1 MIRWRSPIARP
12 GRRLKGKSGSR
23 ANPRAQ
29 SLSRRREKKVADV
42 FGMNF
47 DQSSFAKTVE
57 DSAVVDLISDSD
69 SDGEAGAS
77 GARDGEG
84 PAYSRGG
91 GRCRDRDSDSD
102 SEEEGAGA
110 AERLRPPAPRRRRL
124 LLGAGEAP
132 VVPVYSGKV
141 KSSLRFFPKDLRQPL
156 FIGSP
161 SGEALDLDSDQSL
174 SETVLLP
181 VYSSEVNQKTND
193 EEEKHFLVQDSS
205 SSPSPPPRRRGP
217 CRKPPRA
224 FGKIREVNKRLQ
236 GLRSYLSPL
245 SPKGHVSE
253 NSEDEVILV
262 EENNVRESPRLLTL
276 KVRCRA
282 DLVRLPLSTAE
293 PLQVVVD
300 HMASRLGVS
309 PARILLLFREVEL
322 SPSATLS
329 SLKIG
334 VADII
339 DCVVLSSTPEPSK
352 ESESGEELRLRVQGQ
367 EKHQV
372 LEVTVPRGAPLK
384 TLMSHYAEAMGLKG
398 HKLSFFFDGE
408 KLSGQ
413 GTPAELGMEQEDLIE
428 VRG

>member
-1 MIRWRSPIARP
+1 MAALVS
-12 GRRLKGKSGSR
+12 
-23 ANPRAQ
+23 
-29 SLSRRREKKVADV
+29 E
-42 FGMNF
+42 
-47 DQSSFAKTVE
+47 
-57 DSAVVDLISDSD
+57 VVDLVSDSG
-69 SDGEAGAS
+69 SDGEVGAS
-77 GARDGEG
+77 GARGGQG
-84 PAYSRGG
+84 PACSRREGRGG
-91 GRCRDRDSDSD
+91 GPCRVLGSDSSD
-102 SEEEGAGA
+102 SEEEEAGA

-156 FIGSP
+156 FTGSP
-161 SGEALDLDSDQSL
+161 SREALDLDSERSL
-174 SETVLLP
+174 SEALVLP
-181 VYSSEVNQKTND
+181 VSSSEKNQKAN
-193 EEEKHFLVQDSS
+193 EEENHFLVRDSS

-217 CRKPPRA
+217 SRKPSRA
-224 FGKIREVNKRLQ
+224 LGKIREVNKRLR

-245 SPKGHVSE
+245 SPKDHVPE
-253 NSEDEVILV
+253 NSDDEVILV
-262 EENNVRESPRLLTL
+262 EETNVRESPRLLTL

-293 PLQVVVD
+293 PLQIVVD
-300 HMASRLGVS
+300 HMASRLGVP

-352 ESESGEELRLRVQGQ
+352 ESGSGEELRLRVQGQ

-372 LEVTVPRGAPLK
+372 LEVTVPRGAPLR

>member
-1 MIRWRSPIARP
+1 MAALDP
-12 GRRLKGKSGSR
+12 
-23 ANPRAQ
+23 
-29 SLSRRREKKVADV
+29 V
-42 FGMNF
+42 
-47 DQSSFAKTVE
+47 
-57 DSAVVDLISDSD
+57 VVDLISDSG

-77 GARDGEG
+77 GARGGQG
-84 PAYSRGG
+84 PACSRGGRRGG
-91 GRCRDRDSDSD
+91 GRCRVLDSDSDSD
-102 SEEEGAGA
+102 SEAEGAGA
-110 AERLRPPAPRRRRL
+110 AERLRLRPPAPRRRRL

-156 FIGSP
+156 FSGSP
-161 SGEALDLDSDQSL
+161 SGEAVDLDSDKPL
-174 SETVLLP
+174 SENIPLP
-181 VYSSEVNQKTND
+181 VSSTEKNQKTND
-193 EEEKHFLVQDSS
+193 EEENHFLVRDSS
-205 SSPSPPPRRRGP
+205 SSPSPPPRYRGRS
-217 CRKPPRA
+217 RKPPRA
-224 FGKIREVNKRLQ
+224 LGKIREVNKRLQ

-245 SPKGHVSE
+245 SSKDRVSE

-262 EENNVRESPRLLTL
+262 EETSVRKSPRHLTL
-276 KVRCRA
+276 KVRCRT
-282 DLVRLPLSTAE
+282 DLVKLPLSTDE

-309 PARILLLFREVEL
+309 SARILLLFREVEL

-372 LEVTVPRGAPLK
+372 LEITVSRGAPLR
-384 TLMSHYAEAMGLKG
+384 TLMSHYAEVMGLKG

-428 VRG
+428 VRS

>member
-1 MIRWRSPIARP
+1 MATLVSMGRGAEKSVRARGRRPGRPRRSPIRP
-12 GRRLKGKSGSR
+12 QE
-23 ANPRAQ
+23 PI
-29 SLSRRREKKVADV
+29 
-42 FGMNF
+42 
-47 DQSSFAKTVE
+47 
-57 DSAVVDLISDSD
+57 VVDLVSDSG
-69 SDGEAGAS
+69 SEEEVGAS
-77 GARDGEG
+77 GARVGQG
-84 PAYSRGG
+84 PAYSRNGEG
-91 GRCRDRDSDSD
+91 AEGCPRAHDGYSDSD
-102 SEEEGAGA
+102 SEEEGTRA
-110 AERLRPPAPRRRRL
+110 AERLRLRPPAPRRRRL

-132 VVPVYSGKV
+132 AVPVYSGKV
-141 KSSLRFFPKDLRQPL
+141 KSSLRFFPKDFRHPL
-156 FIGSP
+156 FNENP
-161 SGEALDLDSDQSL
+161 SEEVVDLDSDRPL
-174 SETVLLP
+174 SEAIYLP
-181 VYSSEVNQKTND
+181 VSSSEKRPKAND
-193 EEEKHFLVQDSS
+193 EEEENQFLVQDSS
-205 SSPSPPPRRRGP
+205 PSPSPPPRRRGP
-217 CRKPPRA
+217 SRKAPTA
-224 FGKIREVNKRLQ
+224 LGKIREVNKRLQ

-245 SPKGHVSE
+245 SSKDRVSQ

-262 EENNVRESPRLLTL
+262 EEAYAVESSRPLTL

-309 PARILLLFREVEL
+309 PARILLLFGEVQL
-322 SPSATLS
+322 SPSATPS

-352 ESESGEELRLRVQGQ
+352 ESGSGEELRLRVQGQ

-372 LEVTVPRGAPLK
+372 LEVTIPRGAPLR

>member
-1 MIRWRSPIARP
+1 MAA
-12 GRRLKGKSGSR
+12 L
-23 ANPRAQ
+23 
-29 SLSRRREKKVADV
+29 
-42 FGMNF
+42 
-47 DQSSFAKTVE
+47 
-57 DSAVVDLISDSD
+57 DSAVVDLVSDSG
-69 SDGEAGAS
+69 SDGEGGAN
-77 GARDGEG
+77 GAKGGQG

-91 GRCRDRDSDSD
+91 GRCHDLDSDSDSD

-110 AERLRPPAPRRRRL
+110 ADRPRLRPPAPRRRRL

-156 FIGSP
+156 FTGSP
-161 SGEALDLDSDQSL
+161 SGEALDLDSDKPL
-174 SETVLLP
+174 SEAILLP
-181 VYSSEVNQKTND
+181 VSSSEKNQKAND
-193 EEEKHFLVQDSS
+193 EEESHFLVRESS

-245 SPKGHVSE
+245 SPKDHVPE

-262 EENNVRESPRLLTL
+262 EESNVRESPRLLTL
-276 KVRCRA
+276 KIRCRA
-282 DLVRLPLSTAE
+282 DLIRLPLSTAE

-322 SPSATLS
+322 SPSATLC

-352 ESESGEELRLRVQGQ
+352 ESELGEELRLRVQGQ

-372 LEVTVPRGAPLK
+372 LDITVPRGPL
-384 TLMSHYAEAMGLKG
+384 L
-398 HKLSFFFDGE
+398 F
-408 KLSGQ
+408 
-413 GTPAELGMEQEDLIE
+413 LIIE
-428 VRG
+428 G

>member
-1 MIRWRSPIARP
+1 MAA
-12 GRRLKGKSGSR
+12 L
-23 ANPRAQ
+23 
-29 SLSRRREKKVADV
+29 
-42 FGMNF
+42 
-47 DQSSFAKTVE
+47 
-57 DSAVVDLISDSD
+57 DSAVVDLVSDSG
-69 SDGEAGAS
+69 SDGEGGAN
-77 GARDGEG
+77 GAKGGQG

-91 GRCRDRDSDSD
+91 GRCHDLDSDSDSD

-110 AERLRPPAPRRRRL
+110 ADRPRLRPPAPRRRRL

-156 FIGSP
+156 FTGSP
-161 SGEALDLDSDQSL
+161 SGEALDLDSDKPL
-174 SETVLLP
+174 SEAILLP
-181 VYSSEVNQKTND
+181 VSSSEKNQKAND
-193 EEEKHFLVQDSS
+193 EEESHFL
-205 SSPSPPPRRRGP
+205 
-217 CRKPPRA
+217 
-224 FGKIREVNKRLQ
+224 EVNKRLQ

-245 SPKGHVSE
+245 SPKDHVPE

-262 EENNVRESPRLLTL
+262 EESNVRESPRLLTL
-276 KVRCRA
+276 KIRCRA
-282 DLVRLPLSTAE
+282 DLIRLPLSTAE

-322 SPSATLS
+322 SPSATLC

-352 ESESGEELRLRVQGQ
+352 ESELGEELRLRVQGQ

-372 LEVTVPRGAPLK
+372 LDITVPRGAPLR

>member
-1 MIRWRSPIARP
+1 MAALVSW
-12 GRRLKGKSGSR
+12 GRG
-23 ANPRAQ
+23 A
-29 SLSRRREKKVADV
+29 
-42 FGMNF
+42 
-47 DQSSFAKTVE
+47 E
-57 DSAVVDLISDSD
+57 DSEVVDLVSDSG
-69 SDGEAGAS
+69 SEGEAGAS
-77 GARDGEG
+77 GATGGQG

-91 GRCRDRDSDSD
+91 GRCRHRDSDSDSD

-110 AERLRPPAPRRRRL
+110 AERLRLRPPAPRRRRL

-141 KSSLRFFPKDLRQPL
+141 KSSLRFFPTDLRQPL
-156 FIGSP
+156 FTGSP
-161 SGEALDLDSDQSL
+161 SGEAVDLDSDQSL
-174 SETVLLP
+174 SEAVVLP
-181 VYSSEVNQKTND
+181 VSSSEKNPKAND
-193 EEEKHFLVQDSS
+193 EKEKHFLVRDSS

-217 CRKPPRA
+217 SRRPPRA
-224 FGKIREVNKRLQ
+224 FAKIREVNKRLQ
-236 GLRSYLSPL
+236 NLRSYLSSL
-245 SPKGHVSE
+245 SPKDHVSE
-253 NSEDEVILV
+253 NSEDDVILV

-309 PARILLLFREVEL
+309 PARILLLFREVEI
-322 SPSATLS
+322 SPTATLS

-372 LEVTVPRGAPLK
+372 LEVTVPRGAPLR

>member
-1 MIRWRSPIARP
+1 MA
-12 GRRLKGKSGSR
+12 
-23 ANPRAQ
+23 
-29 SLSRRREKKVADV
+29 SLEPV
-42 FGMNF
+42 
-47 DQSSFAKTVE
+47 
-57 DSAVVDLISDSD
+57 VVDLISDSG

-77 GARDGEG
+77 GARGEQG
-84 PAYSRGG
+84 PAYSKGG
-91 GRCRDRDSDSD
+91 GRPYPRDSDSD

-110 AERLRPPAPRRRRL
+110 AERLRLRPPAPRRRRL

-141 KSSLRFFPKDLRQPL
+141 KSSLRFLPKDLRQPL
-156 FIGSP
+156 FTGSS
-161 SGEALDLDSDQSL
+161 SGEDLDLDSDRPL
-174 SETVLLP
+174 SETILLP
-181 VYSSEVNQKTND
+181 VSSSEKNQKTSDD
-193 EEEKHFLVQDSS
+193 EEESHFLVRDSS

-217 CRKPPRA
+217 SRKPPRA

-245 SPKGHVSE
+245 SPKDRVLE

-262 EENNVRESPRLLTL
+262 EENHVRESPRLLTL
-276 KVRCRA
+276 KVRCRS

-300 HMASRLGVS
+300 HMASHLGVS
-309 PARILLLFREVEL
+309 PARILLLLREVEL
-322 SPSATLS
+322 SPHATIS

-339 DCVVLSSTPEPSK
+339 DCVVLSSTPKPSK

-372 LEVTVPRGAPLK
+372 LEVTVPRGPL
-384 TLMSHYAEAMGLKG
+384 LY
-398 HKLSFFFDGE
+398 
-408 KLSGQ
+408 
-413 GTPAELGMEQEDLIE
+413 LIIE
-428 VRG
+428 G

>member
-1 MIRWRSPIARP
+1 MGSHCFGPSESLHFASPDFI
-12 GRRLKGKSGSR
+12 S
-23 ANPRAQ
+23 
-29 SLSRRREKKVADV
+29 VAT
-42 FGMNF
+42 
-47 DQSSFAKTVE
+47 SY
-57 DSAVVDLISDSD
+57 LW
-69 SDGEAGAS
+69 
-77 GARDGEG
+77 
-84 PAYSRGG
+84 
-91 GRCRDRDSDSD
+91 
-102 SEEEGAGA
+102 
-110 AERLRPPAPRRRRL
+110 
-124 LLGAGEAP
+124 
-132 VVPVYSGKV
+132 
-141 KSSLRFFPKDLRQPL
+141 FPLPFL
-156 FIGSP
+156 P
-161 SGEALDLDSDQSL
+161 ALDLDSDQSL

-372 LEVTVPRGAPLK
+372 LEVTVPRGPL
-384 TLMSHYAEAMGLKG
+384 LY
-398 HKLSFFFDGE
+398 
-408 KLSGQ
+408 
-413 GTPAELGMEQEDLIE
+413 LIIE
-428 VRG
+428 G